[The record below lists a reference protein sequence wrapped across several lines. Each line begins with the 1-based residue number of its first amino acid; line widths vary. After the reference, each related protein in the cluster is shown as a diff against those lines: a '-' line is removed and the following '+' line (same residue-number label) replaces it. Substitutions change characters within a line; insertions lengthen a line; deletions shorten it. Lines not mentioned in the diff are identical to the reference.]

1 WIASGATAA
10 PTAEEKCQAP
20 RKRRDSMKRSAKL
33 PAAETEAHLP
43 AHTKLEDAMLPK
55 PTPRP
60 AARWT
65 TIAAL
70 VVVVFA
76 VGPAT
81 MARATTIVVN
91 DAASC
96 ATIGGSIVV
105 GACRLYI
112 EHTIEASDT
121 LQLGIDLQMVRLL
134 TVNGTVNVG
143 SNELETAFDAVNN
156 GTINVGPG
164 GDINNIDTQATFT
177 NNGTVNLACGATVIG
192 TISGNPPAG
201 GACVPPDKS
210 TDTCEGNIVRAV
222 GVLTVSITKCRA
234 KGADSAFKPPRVPF
248 DEDACEALAKTKFDT
263 KVAKLAASCPA
274 CALANAS
281 TFR

>member
-1 WIASGATAA
+1 
-10 PTAEEKCQAP
+10 
-20 RKRRDSMKRSAKL
+20 
-33 PAAETEAHLP
+33 
-43 AHTKLEDAMLPK
+43 
-55 PTPRP
+55 
-60 AARWT
+60 
-65 TIAAL
+65 
-70 VVVVFA
+70 
-76 VGPAT
+76 

-91 DAASC
+91 DTASC
-96 ATIGGSIVV
+96 ASIGGQIES
-105 GACRLYI
+105 GPACRLYT
-112 EHTIEASDT
+112 ELTIAASDT

-143 SNELETAFDAVNN
+143 GNELLTAFDAVNN
-156 GTINVGPG
+156 GTINVGAG

-281 TFR
+281 TFRDGAQAFVDANSHLAFCAGATPLP